1 MIILLAVTV
10 LVNHAVWMLLCI
22 QLPDEKRSL
31 VWFSYALENCKT
43 LNDMLLV
50 HIFFKLLLLLLFY
63 FFLFTIRL
71 ITLTLANVLGIMK

>member
-50 HIFFKLLLLLLFY
+50 HIFFKLLLLLLL
-63 FFLFTIRL
+63 FLFTIRL